1 MSAHGPFV
9 RTVDLLRYHP
19 FPLPFMIRLS
29 RTSVLACLLLG
40 GLLMAG
46 PLSSAHAQTLDDVL
60 RYSDPLPASGSN
72 TTGMAG
78 AGLSSGID
86 APATLFGNPAGLG
99 WISSSVLDGDFA
111 IHRSRTDTR
120 FATPDATNFGDRAV
134 SDYRLGSFS
143 GAYSFPTTQG
153 SFVLAA
159 SYHQTDTYGRGID
172 VLGENQSSSISR
184 TLLPSS
190 FRVDGESIIF
200 EGPNAVRSRIAYEAG
215 ATDFSQAVFENG
227 DYPFFQAANPNAPA
241 VDGEMGLDQQDDVR
255 EFGQM
260 NELSFGGAAAIAPDV
275 MLGVGVNIAFG
286 SYTYERFFRETET
299 SGLLPP
305 EDLQNPQ
312 PPYDPFFLSGTA
324 LEGFR
329 ELRIE
334 ERIESELTGA
344 SIRTGLSAQ
353 PIDALRVGLH
363 LESPTWYSIN
373 EVFGTAMSTT
383 LDCDFGRNGA
393 PCPEG
398 GVPGFESGSLTSNEF
413 EYDLRTPW
421 RIGAGLQYT
430 IAGLTIAGDV
440 AFVDWTT
447 ANVDAGNTGSEDIDR
462 AIESIV
468 VDLNRQIRELDPTF
482 NTRLGLEYETD
493 LFGLRVG
500 TAYHPSPLTEDAV
513 APRRQPP
520 SQIGRQ
526 IFSNVPDRSQ
536 LYLSAGASVALSD
549 KTTLNIN
556 WLQERYEDRFISYT
570 PEMGSAPTVQE
581 DLRRNRVMLGLT
593 YRP

>member
-1 MSAHGPFV
+1 
-9 RTVDLLRYHP
+9 
-19 FPLPFMIRLS
+19 MIRLS
-29 RTSVLACLLLG
+29 RASILVCLLLG
-40 GLLMAG
+40 GLLAAG
-46 PLSSAHAQTLDDVL
+46 LPPSAHAQTLDDVL
-60 RYSDPLPASGSN
+60 RYSDPLPASASN
-72 TTGMAG
+72 STGMAG

-86 APATLFGNPAGLG
+86 APAALFGNPAGLG
-99 WISSSVLDGDFA
+99 WISSSVLNGDFA
-111 IHRSRTDTR
+111 VHRSRTGTR
-120 FATPDATNFGDRAV
+120 FATPDATTVGDRAV
-134 SDYRLGSFS
+134 SDYRLSSFS
-143 GAYSFPTTQG
+143 GAYSFPTIQG

-172 VLGENQSSSISR
+172 VLGENQSNSISR
-184 TLLPSS
+184 TLLPSGYEV
-190 FRVDGESIIF
+190 FDDGTIEFST
-200 EGPNAVRSRIAYEAG
+200 VRERIAYEAG
-215 ATDFSQAVFENG
+215 LTDFSQAVFENG
-227 DYPFFQAANPNAPA
+227 NYPFFQAANPNAPA
-241 VDGEMGLDQQDDVR
+241 VDGQMTLDQQDDVR

-260 NELSFGGAAAIAPDV
+260 NEVSVGGAAAIAPGV
-275 MLGVGVNIAFG
+275 MLGVGVNYAFG

-305 EDLQNPQ
+305 EDPQNPQ
-312 PPYDPFFLSGTA
+312 PPYDPYFLSGTA

-413 EYDLRTPW
+413 EYNLRTPW

-447 ANVDAGNTGSEDIDR
+447 ANVDAGNTGSKDIDR

-482 NTRLGLEYETD
+482 TPRLGLAYETD

-500 TAYHPSPLTEDAV
+500 TAYRPSPLTDDAV
-513 APRRQPP
+513 APRRRPP

-526 IFSNVPDRSQ
+526 IFSNVPDRSR
-536 LYLSAGASVALSD
+536 LFLSAGASVALSD
-549 KTTLNIN
+549 KTTLDLN
-556 WLQERYEDRFISYT
+556 WLQERYEDRFVSYA
-570 PEMGSAPTVQE
+570 PEMESAPTVQE
-581 DLRRNRVMLGLT
+581 DLRRNRVVLGLT